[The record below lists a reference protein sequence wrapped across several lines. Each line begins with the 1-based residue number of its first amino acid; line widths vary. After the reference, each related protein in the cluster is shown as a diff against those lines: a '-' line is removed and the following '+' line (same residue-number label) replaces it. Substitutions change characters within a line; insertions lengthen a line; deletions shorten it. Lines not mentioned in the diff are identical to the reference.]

1 MKTMASSFL
10 KMNWTNNRKLNQGH
24 VSKGKYAKES
34 DRTATFNLFAICAL
48 VIATTVTITSVC
60 QRMKYESK
68 ITEINAS
75 HEQEIINLRAELNE
89 EHETQIAE
97 LKQFYEYGGD
107 VAQIE
112 KEAEYI
118 AKVIYGMDRNHADSD
133 RKAIVWCILNRV
145 EHHSHP
151 DTVQGVCEQAKQWMG
166 YSPENPVLADFY
178 DLALE
183 ELKIW
188 YSGGHRP
195 MSNKYIYLTWSS
207 KEILLRDTFEENKK
221 TNYWRMQ

>member
-1 MKTMASSFL
+1 M
-10 KMNWTNNRKLNQGH
+10 
-24 VSKGKYAKES
+24 GKYQKKRNPADKLILLGIYALIIAVPAMV
-34 DRTATFNLFAICAL
+34 ATG
-48 VIATTVTITSVC
+48 C
-60 QRMKYESK
+60 QRSRYKAQIE
-68 ITEINAS
+68 EIKAV
-75 HEQEIINLRAELNE
+75 HEQEIVTLRAELNE

-107 VAQIE
+107 VDQIE

-133 RKAIVWCILNRV
+133 SKAIVWCILNRV

-151 DTVQGVCEQAKQWMG
+151 DTVIDVCEQAKQWMG
-166 YSPENPVLADFY
+166 YSPDNPVLTEHY
-178 DLALE
+178 ELALA